1 MVGGSYFYVW
11 YSGVIELFLVIFVV
25 SVWGVN
31 VLEIGVR
38 VWNMMKCVMELN
50 VEILCWYL

>member
-11 YSGVIELFLVIFVV
+11 YCGVIELFLVIFVV

>member
-11 YSGVIELFLVIFVV
+11 CCGVIELFLVIFVV

-50 VEILCWYL
+50 VEIFCWYL